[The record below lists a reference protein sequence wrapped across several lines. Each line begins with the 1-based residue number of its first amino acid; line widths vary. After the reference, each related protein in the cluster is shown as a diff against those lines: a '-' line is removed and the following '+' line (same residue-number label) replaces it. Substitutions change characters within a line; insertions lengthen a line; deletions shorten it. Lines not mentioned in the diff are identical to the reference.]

1 MELEPRATG
10 AGRGEGLGERGHRHT
25 CTQALQGVTTP
36 PPHAFLALA
45 VLFAQVNDAEN

>member
-1 MELEPRATG
+1 MKMGPRGTG
-10 AGRGEGLGERGHRHT
+10 ARHGEGLGEGGHRPI
-25 CTQALQGVTTP
+25 CTQALQGVTAP